1 MNFHE
6 NKAVLTISYDIVRIF
21 HEIHENEAV
30 TAISYDFVRI
40 FHENS

>member
-6 NKAVLTISYDIVRIF
+6 KEAVTAISYDFVRIF
-21 HEIHENEAV
+21 MKTHEKEAV

-40 FHENS
+40 FHENL